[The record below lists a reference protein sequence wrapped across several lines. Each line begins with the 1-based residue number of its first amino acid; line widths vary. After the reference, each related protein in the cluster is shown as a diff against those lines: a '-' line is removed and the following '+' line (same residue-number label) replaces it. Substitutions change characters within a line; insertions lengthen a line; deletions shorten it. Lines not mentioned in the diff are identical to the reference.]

1 MGSLSQSEINHN
13 IKYNT
18 LNGIFATMGLNLVT
32 PFISVWAMGLG
43 ATNFQIGLISSLPP
57 LVGLVAMLPGA
68 FFVDRFS
75 AKRNITG
82 AFMFF
87 TRLFYILLALTPI
100 LPAHQV
106 WFLVIMNGLMN
117 FPGSIS
123 NVAWQSFIAGAIPA
137 QQRAHAFAQRN
148 RLTHLFGIAVTFL
161 AGQIFR
167 VVPVARHSILYQ
179 IFFVTAFVIALA
191 EVWSHMQMREVV
203 SEEVAGKAKLSTR
216 QTFKAILTA
225 RPFLIFCACSL
236 VFHFGWQMGWPLFSI
251 YQVRNLG
258 ANETWVSIIS
268 VVSGA
273 GSFFSFGLWRRLIEK
288 RGNHVALAVSAMG
301 ISSTPFLYAISSSLY
316 QLILANALV
325 GIAVA
330 GIGLT
335 LFNSLLDAVP
345 EQSQTIYI
353 AAYTMLINIS
363 AVIAPMVGI
372 AILDRWNIIAALLV
386 AGTVRLLGTCTFF
399 LRSRKISKVPG
410 QEVAA

>member
-1 MGSLSQSEINHN
+1 MASLSQSEVNHN

-43 ATNFQIGLISSLPP
+43 ATNLQIGLISSLPP

-68 FFVDRFS
+68 FFVDRFTE
-75 AKRNITG
+75 KRKITG
-82 AFMFF
+82 AFIFF
-87 TRLFYILLALTPI
+87 NRLFYVLLALTPI
-100 LPAHQV
+100 LPAYQV

-167 VVPVARHSILYQ
+167 LVPVVRHSILYQ
-179 IFFVTAFVIALA
+179 IFFVTAFVFALA

-203 SEEVAGKAKLSTR
+203 PEDAAGKSKLSTR
-216 QTFKAILTA
+216 QTFKAILMA

-301 ISSTPFLYAISSSLY
+301 ISATPFLYSISSSLY
-316 QLILANALV
+316 HLILANALV
-325 GIAVA
+325 GMAVA
-330 GIGLT
+330 GINLT

-345 EQSQTIYI
+345 EQSRTIYI

-372 AILDRWNIIAALLV
+372 AILDEWNIIAALLV
-386 AGTVRLLGTCTFF
+386 AGAVRLLGTCTFF

>member
-1 MGSLSQSEINHN
+1 MASLSQSEIKHN

-43 ATNFQIGLISSLPP
+43 ATNLQIGLISSLPP
-57 LVGLVAMLPGA
+57 LIGLVAMLPGA
-68 FFVDRFS
+68 FFVDRFTG
-75 AKRNITG
+75 KRNITG
-82 AFMFF
+82 AFIFF
-87 TRLFYILLALTPI
+87 HRLFFVLLALTPL
-100 LPAHQV
+100 LPTHQV

-117 FPGSIS
+117 FPGSIA

-137 QQRAHAFAQRN
+137 QERAHAFAQRN
-148 RLTHLFGIAVTFL
+148 RLTSLCGLAVTFL
-161 AGQIFR
+161 AGQVFR
-167 VVPVARHSILYQ
+167 VVPADRLNTMYQ
-179 IFFVTAFVIALA
+179 IFFLVAFVFALA
-191 EVWSHMQMREVV
+191 EVWSHMQMKEIV
-203 SEEVAGKAKLSTR
+203 SEEAAGKSKLSTR
-216 QTFKAILTA
+216 QTFKAIITA
-225 RPFLIFCACSL
+225 GPFLIFCACSL

-251 YQVRNLG
+251 YQVRVLG

-268 VVSGA
+268 VVSGL
-273 GSFFSFGLWRRLIEK
+273 GSFISYGFWRRLIEK

-301 ISSTPFLYAISSSLY
+301 ISSTPFFYTISSSLY
-316 QLILANALV
+316 HLILANALV
-325 GIAVA
+325 GMAVA

-345 EQSQTIYI
+345 EQSRTIFI
-353 AAYTMLINIS
+353 AAYTMLINVS

-372 AILDRWNIIAALLV
+372 VILDRWNIIAALLV